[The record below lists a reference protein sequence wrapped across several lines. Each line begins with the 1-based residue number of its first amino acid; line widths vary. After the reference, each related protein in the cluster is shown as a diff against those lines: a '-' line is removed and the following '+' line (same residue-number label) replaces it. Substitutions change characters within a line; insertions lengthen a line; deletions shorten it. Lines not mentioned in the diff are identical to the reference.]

1 MKEYEIVAT
10 HEIYLVKKITAENEI
25 EANKIASQMDLSD
38 WDKEGSEL
46 IIQFLHDE
54 PFQLKLGE

>member
-46 IIQFLHDE
+46 YIQFLHDE
-54 PFQLKLGE
+54 PVQLKLGE

>member
-46 IIQFLHDE
+46 YIQFLHDE
-54 PFQLKLGE
+54 PLT